1 MTAPDFGYLLHL
13 AAQRKGMVIYMKNF
27 TAEQIE
33 KAKGAKSA
41 EELLALAKEVN
52 LEMTEEEAKAYFAQL
67 NPEAGELSDEELDN
81 VAGGGCETSSG
92 HTIVTS
98 AKKCFTG
105 QWESVRNVY
114 YKGTPAEISVWEN
127 TSDLSLRE
135 TWWTMSLESGTCGNC
150 KWLEFK
156 AGTGYCSKS

>member
-1 MTAPDFGYLLHL
+1 
-13 AAQRKGMVIYMKNF
+13 MKNF

-33 KAKGAKSA
+33 IAKRANNP
-41 EELLALAKEVN
+41 EELLALAKENN
-52 LEMTEEEAKAYFAQL
+52 LEMTEEEANTYFAQL
-67 NPEAGELSDEELDN
+67 NPASGELSDEELDN

-105 QWESVRNVY
+105 QWECARNVY
-114 YKGTPAEISVWEN
+114 YPGTEAEISVWEN
-127 TSDLSLRE
+127 TSNISLRE
-135 TWWTMSLESGTCGNC
+135 TWWNMSLEHGTCGNC

>member
-1 MTAPDFGYLLHL
+1 
-13 AAQRKGMVIYMKNF
+13 MKNF

-33 KAKGAKSA
+33 KAKGAKSV
-41 EELLALAKEVN
+41 EELIALAKEVN

-67 NPEAGELSDEELDN
+67 NPGTGELSEEELDN
-81 VAGGGCETSSG
+81 VSGGGCETSSG

-105 QWESVRNVY
+105 QWACARNVY
-114 YKGTPAEISVWEN
+114 YKGTAAEISVWEN

-135 TWWTMSLESGTCGNC
+135 TWWNMSLDHGTCGNC